1 VQPVPEHLSRRP
13 NPKDTAAEGLLL
25 VTKFGG
31 PWASGGAASAVTH
44 EISKLLRKVG
54 VSRPGLGFYAL
65 RHTFRTVA
73 DATKDPNAIRL
84 IMGHTDDRIDDNY
97 TQGIEDIR
105 LKAVTDHDRCWLYG
119 APSSTLEGEPR

>member
-1 VQPVPEHLSRRP
+1 MF
-13 NPKDTAAEGLLL
+13 

-44 EISKLLRKVG
+44 EISKLLRRIG

-73 DATKDPNAIRL
+73 DGAKDANAIRL
-84 IMGHTDDRIDDNY
+84 IKGHTDDRIDDNY
-97 TQGIEDIR
+97 THAIEDAR
-105 LKAVTDHDRCWLYG
+105 LLAVTDRVRSWLYPQPFLV
-119 APSSTLEGEPR
+119 AKEGGQ